1 MRGELKNL
9 RERVNVGIRV
19 DVTGNHQ
26 HIAIRQSRC
35 RRIPAAGV
43 HVRHG
48 SKAIDR
54 WIKDHRVRISH
65 VVRDVTA
72 GNKHASISQCGMAR
86 AEKCVRG
93 RCRGSKRIAHR
104 VPYVWV
110 QRLRV
115 VRNKK
120 YAAIRQQ
127 CGVNSSGGPVGN
139 RRPLALGGSLG
150 VTAYCYCNYKQ
161 KK

>member
-9 RERVNVGIRV
+9 RERVNIGIRV

-35 RRIPAAGV
+35 RRIPAARI
-43 HVRHG
+43 HVRQRCKSIG
-48 SKAIDR
+48 R
-54 WIKDHRVRISH
+54 RIKDHRVRISH

-72 GNKHASISQCGMAR
+72 GNKHASISQCGMAGT
-86 AEKCVRG
+86 EKCIRG

-110 QRLRV
+110 QRFRV

-150 VTAYCYCNYKQ
+150 VTAYSYCYNEQ
-161 KK
+161 K